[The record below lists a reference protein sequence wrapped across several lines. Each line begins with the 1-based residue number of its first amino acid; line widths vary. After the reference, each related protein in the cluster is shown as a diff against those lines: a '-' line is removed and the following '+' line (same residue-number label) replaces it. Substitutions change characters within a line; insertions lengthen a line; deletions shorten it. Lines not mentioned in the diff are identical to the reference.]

1 MPATKSRPKKG
12 KRSDKK
18 PGGRLEGRV
27 ALVTGASRGIGAA
40 VARRFAREGAHLV
53 LTARTTGG
61 LEEVDD
67 EIREISGEAATL
79 VPLDLTDFDAID
91 RLGAAIF
98 ERFKRLDVLV
108 GNAGQL
114 GTLSPLGHIDPATW
128 DRVLAVNTTAN
139 WRLIR
144 SMDPLLRASDAGRA
158 MFVTSTVA
166 REARAYWGI
175 YAVSKAALEM
185 TVLIYAAEV
194 AKTNV
199 KANLINPGPTRTAMR
214 AEAFP
219 GEDPETLKT
228 PEDVTDLFVEMAE
241 AKCTRNG
248 KLLKP

>member
-1 MPATKSRPKKG
+1 MPGNKT
-12 KRSDKK
+12 
-18 PGGRLEGRV
+18 GGRLEGRV

-61 LEEVDD
+61 LEDIDD

-91 RLGAAIF
+91 RLGASIF
-98 ERFKRLDVLV
+98 ERFERLDVLV

-114 GTLSPLGHIDPATW
+114 GTLSPLGHIDPETW
-128 DRVLAVNTTAN
+128 NRVLAVNTTAN

-144 SMDPLLRASDAGRA
+144 SMDPLLKASDAGRV
-158 MFVTSTVA
+158 MFVTSTVGQ
-166 REARAYWGI
+166 EPRAYWGI

-185 TVLIYAAEV
+185 TALTYAAEV

-199 KANLINPGPTRTAMR
+199 RVNLINPGPTRTAMR

-219 GEDPETLKT
+219 SEDPETLKT
-228 PEDVTDLFVEMAE
+228 PDDITDLFVELAE

-248 KLLKP
+248 ERLQP

>member
-1 MPATKSRPKKG
+1 MP
-12 KRSDKK
+12 DIK
-18 PGGRLEGRV
+18 PEEKRLEDRI

-40 VARRFAREGAHLV
+40 IARRFAREGAHLV

-91 RLGAAIF
+91 RLGASIF

-114 GTLSPLGHIDPATW
+114 GALSPLGHIDPKTW

-144 SMDPLLRASDAGRA
+144 SMDPLLKASDAGRVI
-158 MFVTSTVA
+158 FLTSTA
-166 REARAYWGI
+166 GHEPRAYWGI

-185 TVLIYAAEV
+185 TALTYAAEV
-194 AKTNV
+194 EKTNV
-199 KANLINPGPTRTAMR
+199 QVNLINPGPTRTAMR

-228 PEDVTDLFVEMAE
+228 PDDVTDLFVELAE

-248 KLLKP
+248 ELLQPPSLFHTPHER